1 MLKYRVLK
9 EIPMRTSHVSVKNQV
24 KEAAKQIKEKSTKR
38 PTKIDILYF
47 DEMFVN
53 KKNIWLQ
60 TAVDQKSKILIA
72 FEIGTKDIKLF

>member
-53 KKNIWLQ
+53 KKISGCRPQ
-60 TAVDQKSKILIA
+60 LIKKA
-72 FEIGTKDIKLF
+72 RY